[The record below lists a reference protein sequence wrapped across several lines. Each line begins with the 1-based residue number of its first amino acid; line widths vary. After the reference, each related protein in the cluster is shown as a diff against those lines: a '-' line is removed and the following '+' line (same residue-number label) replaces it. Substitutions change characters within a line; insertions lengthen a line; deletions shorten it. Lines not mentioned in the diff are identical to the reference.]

1 MEYSGNFNAAGIKIA
16 IIVARFNEFFSEKL
30 LEGAMDCFKRHGGS
44 EDDVSIIRVPGS
56 FEIPYAAL
64 RLAKSGKY
72 DSVICLGV
80 VIRGQTPHYEY
91 INNEVAKG
99 IAKIS
104 LDNDLPVIFGLV
116 TADTLEQAIERCGSK
131 SGNKGF
137 SAAMTAIEIVNLF
150 KEI

>member
-1 MEYSGNFNAAGIKIA
+1 MEHSGKLNAAGCKFA

-30 LEGAMDCFKRHGGS
+30 LEGALDCLKRHGAS
-44 EDDVSIIRVPGS
+44 EGDIDIIRVPGS
-56 FEIPYAAL
+56 FEIPYAAS
-64 RLAKSGKY
+64 RLAKTKKY
-72 DSVICLGV
+72 DSILCLGV

-91 INNEVAKG
+91 INSEVAKG
-99 IAKIS
+99 VAKIS

-116 TADTLEQAIERCGSK
+116 TADTIEQAIERSGTK

-137 SAAMTAIEIVNLF
+137 TAAMTAIEMVNLF